1 MEWGSGS
8 MHRIVSWMLVGVA
21 LVAACVYYQ
30 NHPPQ
35 LKGWTAVKLRAAEAK
50 PAPPDPSPTNPS
62 MSPIEALMEK
72 VAAPPQTAETEEEPA
87 RPWKAHPSD
96 HVAPSPVGTSTAIV
110 HKTFAVTST
119 AKFPF
124 EVPPHAASPQLHG
137 TYHSFAKN
145 AGAQSGDED
154 GDVDLLLINEQQY
167 ADFLNGNPADVV
179 YSVDSSHDQDVSL
192 GLPATLDQ
200 PVRYYLVFR
209 NSSSRAGKKVV
220 QADFWV
226 DF

>member
-1 MEWGSGS
+1 

-30 NHPPQ
+30 NHPPE
-35 LKGWTAVKLRAAEAK
+35 LKGWTAEKLRELEAK
-50 PAPPDPSPTNPS
+50 PATPDQAPVTKIASPL
-62 MSPIEALMEK
+62 EALMEK
-72 VAAPPQTAETEEEPA
+72 VAAPQTADPQTTETDEEPA
-87 RPWKAHPSD
+87 RPWKPHPSD
-96 HVAPSPVGTSTAIV
+96 HVGPSPVGTSTAIV

-124 EVPPHAASPQLHG
+124 EVPPHAASPRLRG
-137 TYHSFAKN
+137 TYHSYAKN
-145 AGAQSGDED
+145 SAAQSGDEN
-154 GDVDLLLINEQQY
+154 GNVDLLLINEQQY
-167 ADFLNGNPADVV
+167 ADFLNGSPADAV

-192 GLPATLDQ
+192 GLPSTLDH

-209 NSSSRAGKKVV
+209 NSSSKAGKKVV
-220 QADFWV
+220 QADFRV

>member
-1 MEWGSGS
+1 M
-8 MHRIVSWMLVGVA
+8 VSWMLVGVA

-35 LKGWTAVKLRAAEAK
+35 LKAWTAEKLQSSEAK
-50 PAPPDPSPTNPS
+50 PAAPDSSPMPAIV
-62 MSPIEALMEK
+62 SPLEVLMGK
-72 VAAPPQTAETEEEPA
+72 VATPQTTETENAEAPA
-87 RPWKAHPSD
+87 RPWKPHPSD
-96 HVAPSPVGTSTAIV
+96 HVGPSPVGTSAEIV
-110 HKTFAVTST
+110 HQTFAVTST

-137 TYHSFAKN
+137 SYHSVAKN
-145 AGAQSGDED
+145 SGAQSGDEN
-154 GDVDLLLINEQQY
+154 GDIDLLLINEQQY
-167 ADFLNGNPADVV
+167 ADFLNGNPADVI
-179 YSVDSSHDQDVSL
+179 YSVDSSHDQNVSL
-192 GLPATLDQ
+192 GLPATLDH

-220 QADFWV
+220 QADFHV

>member
-1 MEWGSGS
+1 
-8 MHRIVSWMLVGVA
+8 MLVGVA
-21 LVAACVYYQ
+21 LVGACVYYQ

-35 LKGWTAVKLRAAEAK
+35 LKAWTAEKLQAVATK
-50 PAPPDPSPTNPS
+50 PAAPDQAPLNTVVSPLQV
-62 MSPIEALMEK
+62 LMG
-72 VAAPPQTAETEEEPA
+72 AATAPQSTETENKEEPA

-96 HVAPSPVGTSTAIV
+96 HVAPSPVGTSTTIV
-110 HKTFAVTST
+110 NKTFAVTST
-119 AKFPF
+119 AKFVF

-137 TYHSFAKN
+137 TYHSSAKN
-145 AGAQSGDED
+145 STAQSGDEN

-192 GLPATLDQ
+192 GLPATLNQ

-209 NSSSRAGKKVV
+209 NSHAGKKVV
-220 QADFWV
+220 QADFQV

>member
-1 MEWGSGS
+1 
-8 MHRIVSWMLVGVA
+8 MLVGVA

-35 LKGWTAVKLRAAEAK
+35 LKAWTAEKLQAVATK
-50 PAPPDPSPTNPS
+50 PATPDQAPLTTVVSPLQV
-62 MSPIEALMEK
+62 LMG
-72 VAAPPQTAETEEEPA
+72 AATAPQSTETENKEEPA

-96 HVAPSPVGTSTAIV
+96 HVAPSPVGTSTTIV
-110 HKTFAVTST
+110 NKTFAVTST
-119 AKFPF
+119 AKFVF
-124 EVPPHAASPQLHG
+124 EVPAHAASPQLHG
-137 TYHSFAKN
+137 TYHSSAKN
-145 AGAQSGDED
+145 SAAQPGDEN

-192 GLPATLDQ
+192 GLPATLDH

-209 NSSSRAGKKVV
+209 NSHAGKKVV
-220 QADFWV
+220 QADFQV

>member
-1 MEWGSGS
+1 
-8 MHRIVSWMLVGVA
+8 MLVGAA

-35 LKGWTAVKLRAAEAK
+35 LKGWTAEKLRAVEAK
-50 PAPPDPSPTNPS
+50 PATPDQAPVTKIVSPL
-62 MSPIEALMEK
+62 EVLMEN
-72 VAAPPQTAETEEEPA
+72 VATPPTTASQTTETEEPA
-87 RPWKAHPSD
+87 RPWKPHPSD
-96 HVAPSPVGTSTAIV
+96 HVGPSPVGTSTAIV

-119 AKFPF
+119 AKFVF

-137 TYHSFAKN
+137 TYHSYAKN
-145 AGAQSGDED
+145 SGAQSGDEN

-179 YSVDSSHDQDVSL
+179 YSVDSSHDQDISL
-192 GLPATLDQ
+192 GLPATLDH

-209 NSSSRAGKKVV
+209 NSSSKAGKKVV
-220 QADFWV
+220 QADFRV

>member
-1 MEWGSGS
+1 

-30 NHPPQ
+30 NHPPE
-35 LKGWTAVKLRAAEAK
+35 LKGWTAEKLKAVAAK
-50 PAPPDPSPTNPS
+50 PAAPDPSPTNPAI
-62 MSPIEALMEK
+62 SPLEVLMGK
-72 VAAPPQTAETEEEPA
+72 VATPQTAVTEEEPA
-87 RPWKAHPSD
+87 RPWKPHPSD

-119 AKFPF
+119 VKFPF

-137 TYHSFAKN
+137 TYHSYAKN
-145 AGAQSGDED
+145 SGAQSGDED

-167 ADFLNGNPADVV
+167 ADFLNGNPADAV

-209 NSSSRAGKKVV
+209 NGSSKAGKKVV
-220 QADFWV
+220 QADFRV

>member
-1 MEWGSGS
+1 
-8 MHRIVSWMLVGVA
+8 MLVGVA

-35 LKGWTAVKLRAAEAK
+35 LKGWTAEKLQSAEAK
-50 PAPPDPSPTNPS
+50 PAAPDSSPMPAIV
-62 MSPIEALMEK
+62 SPLEALMEK
-72 VAAPPQTAETEEEPA
+72 AAAPPQTTQTEEEPA
-87 RPWKAHPSD
+87 RPWKPHPSD
-96 HVAPSPVGTSTAIV
+96 HVAPSPVGTSTTIV
-110 HKTFAVTST
+110 HNTFSVIST

-137 TYHSFAKN
+137 TYHSSAKN
-145 AGAQSGDED
+145 SGAQSGGEN
-154 GDVDLLLINEQQY
+154 GDIDLLLINEQQY

-192 GLPATLDQ
+192 GLPATLDH

-209 NSSSRAGKKVV
+209 NSSSKAGKKVV
-220 QADFWV
+220 QADFRV

>member
-1 MEWGSGS
+1 
-8 MHRIVSWMLVGVA
+8 MLVGVA

-35 LKGWTAVKLRAAEAK
+35 LKAWTAEKLQAVAAK
-50 PAPPDPSPTNPS
+50 PAVPDQAPVTTMVSPLQV
-62 MSPIEALMEK
+62 LMDT
-72 VAAPPQTAETEEEPA
+72 ATAPQTAGTEGKEEPA
-87 RPWKAHPSD
+87 RPWKPHPSD
-96 HVAPSPVGTSTAIV
+96 HVAPSPVGTSTTIV
-110 HKTFAVTST
+110 NKAFAVTST
-119 AKFPF
+119 AKFVF
-124 EVPPHAASPQLHG
+124 EVPAHAASPQLHG
-137 TYHSFAKN
+137 TYHSSAKN
-145 AGAQSGDED
+145 SAAQSGEEN
-154 GDVDLLLINEQQY
+154 GDIDLLLINEQQY

-192 GLPATLDQ
+192 GLPATLDK

-220 QADFWV
+220 QADFQV

>member
-1 MEWGSGS
+1 
-8 MHRIVSWMLVGVA
+8 MHRVVSWMLVGVA

-35 LKGWTAVKLRAAEAK
+35 LKGWTTERFQAAETK
-50 PAPPDPSPTNPS
+50 PAAPDSGPMPAIVSPLQ
-62 MSPIEALMEK
+62 ALMEK
-72 VAAPPQTAETEEEPA
+72 AAVPPTTQTETEEEPA
-87 RPWKAHPSD
+87 RPWKPHPSD
-96 HVAPSPVGTSTAIV
+96 HVAPSPVGTSAAIV
-110 HKTFAVTST
+110 HKTFAVTTT
-119 AKFPF
+119 AKFLF

-145 AGAQSGDED
+145 SGAHPGDET

-167 ADFLNGNPADVV
+167 ADFLNGDPADVV

-192 GLPATLDQ
+192 GLPATLDH

-209 NSSSRAGKKVV
+209 NSSSKAGKKIV
-220 QADFWV
+220 QADFRV

>member
-1 MEWGSGS
+1 
-8 MHRIVSWMLVGVA
+8 
-21 LVAACVYYQ
+21 Q
-30 NHPPQ
+30 NHPPE
-35 LKGWTAVKLRAAEAK
+35 LKGWTTEKLRALEAK
-50 PAPPDPSPTNPS
+50 PATPDQAPVSTIASPL
-62 MSPIEALMEK
+62 EALMGK
-72 VAAPPQTAETEEEPA
+72 VATPQTTDPQTAETEQEPA
-87 RPWKAHPSD
+87 RPWKPHPND
-96 HVAPSPVGTSTAIV
+96 HVGPSPVGTSTAIV

-119 AKFPF
+119 AKFVF

-145 AGAQSGDED
+145 SGAQSGDEN

-192 GLPATLDQ
+192 GLPATLDH

-209 NSSSRAGKKVV
+209 NSSSRAGQKVV
-220 QADFWV
+220 QADFRV

>member
-1 MEWGSGS
+1 
-8 MHRIVSWMLVGVA
+8 MLVGVA

-35 LKGWTAVKLRAAEAK
+35 LKAWTAEKLQSSEAK
-50 PAPPDPSPTNPS
+50 PAAPDSSPMPAIV
-62 MSPIEALMEK
+62 SPLEVLMGK
-72 VAAPPQTAETEEEPA
+72 VATPQTTETENAEAPA
-87 RPWKAHPSD
+87 RPWKPHPSD
-96 HVAPSPVGTSTAIV
+96 HVGPSPVGTSAEIV
-110 HKTFAVTST
+110 HQTFAVTST

-137 TYHSFAKN
+137 SYHSVAKN
-145 AGAQSGDED
+145 SGAQSGDEN
-154 GDVDLLLINEQQY
+154 GDIDLLLINEQQY
-167 ADFLNGNPADVV
+167 ADFLNGNPADVI
-179 YSVDSSHDQDVSL
+179 YSVDSSHDQNVSL
-192 GLPATLDQ
+192 GLPATLDH

-220 QADFWV
+220 QADFHV

>member
-1 MEWGSGS
+1 
-8 MHRIVSWMLVGVA
+8 MLVGVA

-35 LKGWTAVKLRAAEAK
+35 LKAWTAEKLSPAVPK
-50 PAPPDPSPTNPS
+50 PAAPDQAPLTTMVSPLQ
-62 MSPIEALMEK
+62 ALMET
-72 VAAPPQTAETEEEPA
+72 ATTPQTTETEVKEEPA

-96 HVAPSPVGTSTAIV
+96 HVAPSPVGTSTTIV
-110 HKTFAVTST
+110 NKTFAVTST
-119 AKFPF
+119 AKFVF

-137 TYHSFAKN
+137 TYHSSAKN
-145 AGAQSGDED
+145 SGAQPGDEN

-192 GLPATLDQ
+192 GLPATLNQ

-220 QADFWV
+220 QANFRV

>member
-1 MEWGSGS
+1 
-8 MHRIVSWMLVGVA
+8 MLVGVA

-35 LKGWTAVKLRAAEAK
+35 LEGWTSGRFQAAETK
-50 PAPPDPSPTNPS
+50 PAAPDSGPMPAIVSPLQ
-62 MSPIEALMEK
+62 ALMEK
-72 VAAPPQTAETEEEPA
+72 AAVPPTTQTEMEEEPA
-87 RPWKAHPSD
+87 RPWKPHPSD
-96 HVAPSPVGTSTAIV
+96 HVALSPVGTSTAIV

-119 AKFPF
+119 AKFSF
-124 EVPPHAASPQLHG
+124 EVPPHAASPQLRG
-137 TYHSFAKN
+137 TYHSFAKPS
-145 AGAQSGDED
+145 GAQSGDEN

-209 NSSSRAGKKVV
+209 NSSARAGKKVV
-220 QADFWV
+220 QADFRV